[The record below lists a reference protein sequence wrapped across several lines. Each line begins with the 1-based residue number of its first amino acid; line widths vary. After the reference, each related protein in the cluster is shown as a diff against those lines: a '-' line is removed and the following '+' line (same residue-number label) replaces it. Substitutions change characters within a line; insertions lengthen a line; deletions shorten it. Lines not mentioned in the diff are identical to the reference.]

1 MATRDEKNVFSAMII
16 SRADMLKTDYID
28 AMVSYC
34 TEIEMDIED
43 AATLINDVLKAK
55 IEEEAQLLRIIPRSS
70 KLPI

>member
-16 SRADMLKTDYID
+16 SRADKLKTDYID

-34 TEIEMDIED
+34 VEIEMDIED
-43 AATLINDVLKAK
+43 AATLINDVLKSK

>member
-1 MATRDEKNVFSAMII
+1 MPTRDEKNTFSAMII
-16 SRADMLKTDYID
+16 SRADTLQTDYID

-43 AATLINDVLKAK
+43 AATLVNDVLKAK

-70 KLPI
+70 KLPL